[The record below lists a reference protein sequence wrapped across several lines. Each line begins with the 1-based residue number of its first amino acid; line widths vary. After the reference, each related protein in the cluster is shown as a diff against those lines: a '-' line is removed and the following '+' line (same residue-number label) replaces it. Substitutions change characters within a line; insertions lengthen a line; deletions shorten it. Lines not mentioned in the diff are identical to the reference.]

1 MRPDT
6 DVDDIISALEIC
18 SSGRPCDSC
27 PFFAECLG
35 HPSSNTAMNNASE
48 YIRERRTRRLTP
60 NEMIEHHCHPI
71 YIITNPPDIDE
82 WFFYVG
88 HVDRKG
94 GLFLFRN
101 SDGKVHDFWECEYGK
116 TWLAFNGEVTDKL
129 WKEAKKEMEGSA
141 EK

>member
-1 MRPDT
+1 MCPRYN
-6 DVDDIISALEIC
+6 VDDILSALDIC
-18 SSGRPCDSC
+18 SSNKPCDRC

-35 HPSSNTAMNNASE
+35 HPSKNTAMVNAAKYISE
-48 YIRERRTRRLTP
+48 HRIHRLTTD
-60 NEMIEHHCHPI
+60 EMIEHHCHPI

-101 SDGKVHDFWECEYGK
+101 SDGQVHDFWESEYGK
-116 TWLAFNGEVTDKL
+116 TWLAFNGEVTDRL
-129 WKEAKKEMEGSA
+129 WKEAKKEMEEA
-141 EK
+141 NKE

>member
-1 MRPDT
+1 MVDN
-6 DVDDIISALEIC
+6 VDDIIKALDRC
-18 SSGRPCDSC
+18 ASGKSCDPC
-27 PFFAECLG
+27 PFKLECLG
-35 HPSSNTAMNNASE
+35 HLSGNVAMEKAAAF
-48 YIRERRTRRLTP
+48 IRERRTRRLTP

-101 SDGKVHDFWECEYGK
+101 SDGQVHDFWENEYGK
-116 TWLAFNGEVTDKL
+116 TWLAFNGEVTDAL
-129 WKEAKKEMEGSA
+129 WKEAKKDMKGSA